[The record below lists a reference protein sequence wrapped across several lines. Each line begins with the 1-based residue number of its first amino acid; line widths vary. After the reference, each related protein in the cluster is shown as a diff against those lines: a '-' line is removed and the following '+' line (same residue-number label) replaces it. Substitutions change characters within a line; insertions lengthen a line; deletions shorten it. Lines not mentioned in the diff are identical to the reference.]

1 MIPVYHVWA
10 TPPNGLVCAHVLG
23 GKPLVPPQVPPQVP
37 RSLRGVLCG
46 ELPGQPKASIAPKP
60 KILLATRFWWRGFEC
75 REMPTLPES
84 LPPHDRRVCKGMR
97 VTLNV

>member
-46 ELPGQPKASIAPKP
+46 AFCVGSRPAKSRSDDRAELAGSVEDPRSEAEGAP
-60 KILLATRFWWRGFEC
+60 L
-75 REMPTLPES
+75 S
-84 LPPHDRRVCKGMR
+84 Y
-97 VTLNV
+97 